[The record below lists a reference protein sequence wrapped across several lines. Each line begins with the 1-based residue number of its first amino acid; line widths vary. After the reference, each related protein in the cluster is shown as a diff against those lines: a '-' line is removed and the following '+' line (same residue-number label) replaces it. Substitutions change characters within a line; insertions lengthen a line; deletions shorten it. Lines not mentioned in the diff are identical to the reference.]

1 MLMGQEKQPFS
12 SFANEPNGGESEASE
27 EGGREKGRMR
37 RRGGQDSTICRTE
50 RGHARQCSPRERW
63 VKCATIPLRHEL
75 VWHIQY
81 VLYSMDVQ
89 CRTVDDDGDNEEM
102 WELL

>member
-12 SFANEPNGGESEASE
+12 SFANEPKGGESEASE

-37 RRGGQDSTICRTE
+37 RREEGKIPQSA
-50 RGHARQCSPRERW
+50 GHAKQCSPSERW
-63 VKCATIPLRHEL
+63 VKCTTTPLRHEL

-81 VLYSMDVQ
+81 VLYSMDVH
-89 CRTVDDDGDNEEM
+89 CRT
-102 WELL
+102 L